1 MSQIYADT
9 GANEIYSDPNTVLNE
24 LKPKEDPKSVVWWK
38 PKEDVIVAGSKR
50 VDGIEQPGDNIIINL
65 KTKYEAK
72 KQYKAG
78 RISWDDYIVAGVSQ
92 EWESDAYEFKSAID
106 KSKKRGEDLLTAAV
120 IRPEH
125 FAALQTSEINELIIG
140 IENEEH
146 ILLQTV
152 NNINMDR
159 LNERVILEVKDDQT
173 KLVTRN
179 VGEEGLP
186 TEIGPYQWRTKQLGL
201 QLNGIKAVFAGTMR
215 LTAFDID
222 VMSPFIQIMQGALL
236 NDKQRM
242 IAEILN
248 DGTGFTSGAISVDW
262 DTFAANGRPDAL
274 AYKDLQTYI
283 RAITLERKG
292 QPQYVASA
300 LGVYEAYLD
309 NSRAWG
315 QEFVPTSNT
324 NSATI
329 PTNFID
335 RNPPRLPGRAW
346 AVDDLLDEDTAWVY
360 NSKAI
365 YFAQG
370 PRRSSALSNSI
381 TGNFGTVNLEYYKAH
396 LMFPELIK
404 KYTAVLT

>member
-1 MSQIYADT
+1 MSQIYADA
-9 GANEIYSDPNTVLNE
+9 GSLELVSDPSTIINE
-24 LKPKEDPKSVVWWK
+24 LKPKEDSRSVVWWK

-50 VDGIEQPGDNIIINL
+50 VDGIEQPSDNIIINL

-72 KQYKAG
+72 KRYKAG
-78 RISWDDYIVAGVSQ
+78 KMDWDDYIVAGVSQ
-92 EWESDAYEFKSAID
+92 EWESDAYEFKSQLD
-106 KSKKRGEDLLTAAV
+106 KSKKTGQDLLNAAV

-125 FAALQTSEINELIIG
+125 FAALQTSEVNELIIG

-146 ILLQTV
+146 VLLQTV

-159 LNERVILEVKDDQT
+159 LNERVIMEVKDDQT

-186 TEIGPYQWRTKQLGL
+186 AEIGPYQWRTKSLGL
-201 QLNGIKAVFAGTMR
+201 QLNGTKAVFAGTMR

-222 VMSPFIQIMQGALL
+222 VMSPFIQIMQGALI
-236 NDKQRM
+236 NDKHKM

-248 DGTGFTSGAISVDW
+248 DGTGFTSTAIATDW
-262 DTFAANGRPDAL
+262 DTFAANGRPNAL

-283 RAITLERKG
+283 RDITNERKG
-292 QPQYVASA
+292 QPNYVASTLA
-300 LGVYEAYLD
+300 IYEAYQE
-309 NSRAWG
+309 NSRTWS
-315 QEFVPTSNT
+315 QNFVPANDEGNVTLS
-324 NSATI
+324 
-329 PTNFID
+329 TNFID
-335 RNPPRLPGRAW
+335 PRPPRLAGRAW
-346 AVDDLLDEDTAWVY
+346 AVEDLLDENSLWVY
-360 NSKAI
+360 NSRAI

-404 KYTAVLT
+404 KYTSLIT

>member
-9 GANEIYSDPNTVLNE
+9 GSHELYSDPTTVINE
-24 LKPKEDPKSVVWWK
+24 LKPKEDPKSIVWWK

-50 VDGIEQPGDNIIINL
+50 IDGIEQPGDNVIINL

-72 KQYKAG
+72 KQYRAG
-78 RISWDDYIVAGVSQ
+78 KISWDDYIVAGISP
-92 EWESDAYEFKSAID
+92 EWESSAYEFKSQID
-106 KSKKRGEDLLTAAV
+106 KSKKRGEDLLNAAV

-140 IENEEH
+140 IENEDH

-186 TEIGPYQWRTKQLGL
+186 TEIGPYQWRTKSLGL
-201 QLNGIKAVFAGTMR
+201 QLNGTKAVFSGTMR

-222 VMSPFIQIMQGALL
+222 VMSPFIQIMQGALI
-236 NDKQRM
+236 NDKHKM

-248 DGTGFTSGAISVDW
+248 DGTGFTSNPITVDW
-262 DTFAANGRPDAL
+262 DTYGTNGRPDAV
-274 AYKDLQTYI
+274 AYKDIQTYI

-292 QPQYVASA
+292 QPQYIAST
-300 LGVYEAYLD
+300 LGVYEAYLE
-309 NSRAWG
+309 NSRSWG
-315 QEFVPTSNT
+315 QEFVPRNDQ
-324 NSATI
+324 NNATI
-329 PTNFID
+329 ATNFID
-335 RNPPRLPGRAW
+335 RAPPRLPGRAW
-346 AVDDLLDEDTAWVY
+346 AVDDLLTENELLVY
-360 NSKAI
+360 NSRAI

-404 KYTAVLT
+404 KYTSLIT